1 MQDSAL
7 NALNVLFIIYVVV
20 VMRIVKQCK
29 MWTVIYSHV
38 PDTWSREW
46 HNTIYSFDAK
56 NNDKLHQVPKQKP
69 GKNCNVPATK
79 TSG

>member
-1 MQDSAL
+1 MFQIPDRENDTTQSIHLMQ
-7 NALNVLFIIYVVV
+7 
-20 VMRIVKQCK
+20 
-29 MWTVIYSHV
+29 
-38 PDTWSREW
+38 
-46 HNTIYSFDAK
+46 K